1 MNKPQL
7 EYTEFMTEDATPRT
21 ITLLL
26 VDDHPI
32 VRKGTR
38 EMLEP
43 YEDLRVIGEASD
55 GVEGVSKALEL
66 QPGVILMDVSMPG
79 MNGIEA
85 TQKIKA
91 SLPKIAVLVLTS
103 YDDDAYVFALLEA
116 GAAGYILKNARE
128 DELVGAIRAVADGES
143 VLHPSVAKKVL
154 SRFSSQPAANA
165 ARPNTNEEALSPRE
179 LEVLRVAATG
189 STNKEIARDLDI
201 SPRTVQVHL
210 ANIFSKLGVGSRTE
224 AVLYAIKRGWIDPGA
239 LE

>member
-1 MNKPQL
+1 
-7 EYTEFMTEDATPRT
+7 MTEDVTPRT

-55 GVEGVSKALEL
+55 GAEGISKALEL

-85 TQKIKA
+85 TKTIKA
-91 SLPKIAVLVLTS
+91 SLPKTAVLVLTS

-154 SRFSSQPAANA
+154 NRFSSQPATNA
-165 ARPNTNEEALSPRE
+165 ARPSTSEEALSPRE

-224 AVLYAIKRGWIDPGA
+224 AVLYAIKRGWIDPSA

>member
-1 MNKPQL
+1 MEDNL
-7 EYTEFMTEDATPRT
+7 ERT
-21 ITLLL
+21 ITILL

-43 YEDLRVIGEASD
+43 HADLRVVGEASD
-55 GVEGVSKALEL
+55 GREGLERALEHR
-66 QPGVILMDVSMPG
+66 PNVILMDVSMPG

-85 TQKIKA
+85 TQLIKA
-91 SLPKIAVLVLTS
+91 QLPTTAVLVLTS

-128 DELVGAIRAVADGES
+128 DELISAIRAVADGES

-154 SRFSSQPAANA
+154 SRFSAQTTPAARA
-165 ARPNTNEEALSPRE
+165 AVTEESLSPRE
-179 LEVLRVAATG
+179 LEVLKVAATG
-189 STNKEIARDLDI
+189 STNKEIARDLEI

-224 AVLYAIKRGWIDPGA
+224 AVLYAIKRAWIDPST

>member
-1 MNKPQL
+1 MTFEADL
-7 EYTEFMTEDATPRT
+7 ERD

-43 YEDLRVIGEASD
+43 HKDLKILGEASD
-55 GVEGVSKALEL
+55 GAEAVQKSLAL
-66 QPGVILMDVSMPG
+66 QPDVILMDVSMPG

-91 SLPKIAVLVLTS
+91 IQPKTAILVLTS

-116 GAAGYILKNARE
+116 GAAGYILKNAKDE
-128 DELVGAIRAVADGES
+128 DLVQAIRAVASGES
-143 VLHPSVAKKVL
+143 VLHPSIAKKVL
-154 SRFSSQPAANA
+154 NRFSSQARLSTPA
-165 ARPNTNEEALSPRE
+165 EYEGEALSPRE
-179 LEVLRVAATG
+179 LEVLKVAATG
-189 STNKEIARDLDI
+189 STNKEIAKNLEI

-224 AVLYAIKRGWIDPGA
+224 AVLTGIKRGWIDPAG

>member
-1 MNKPQL
+1 M
-7 EYTEFMTEDATPRT
+7 EDQIERT

-43 YEDLRVIGEASD
+43 HADLRVVGEASD
-55 GVEGVSKALEL
+55 GREGLDRALEHR
-66 QPGVILMDVSMPG
+66 PNVILMDVSMPG

-91 SLPKIAVLVLTS
+91 QLPNVAVLVLTS

-128 DELVGAIRAVADGES
+128 DELVSAIRAVADGES

-154 SRFSSQPAANA
+154 SRFSAQTTPAARITA
-165 ARPNTNEEALSPRE
+165 TEETLSPRE

-189 STNKEIARDLDI
+189 STNKEIARDLEI

-224 AVLYAIKRGWIDPGA
+224 AVLYAIKRAWIDPSS

>member
-1 MNKPQL
+1 
-7 EYTEFMTEDATPRT
+7 MTDPATDTARR
-21 ITLLL
+21 IQVLL

-43 YEDLRVIGEASD
+43 YADLQVIGEAGD
-55 GVEGVSKALEL
+55 GREALAFVSRSR
-66 QPGVILMDVSMPG
+66 PDVILMDVSMPG

-85 TQKIKA
+85 TEAIKKLA
-91 SLPKIAVLVLTS
+91 PSVAILVLTS

-128 DELVGAIRAVADGES
+128 EELIGAIRSVFEGES
-143 VLHPSVAKKVL
+143 VLHPSIAKKVL
-154 SRFSSQPAANA
+154 NRFSAQSQAAQSTQA
-165 ARPNTNEEALSPRE
+165 EIDSLSPRE
-179 LEVLRVAATG
+179 LEVIRAAATG
-189 STNKEIARDLDI
+189 DTNKEIAKVLDI

-224 AVLYAIKRGWIDPGA
+224 AVLYGIKRGWIDPST
-239 LE
+239 LD

>member
-1 MNKPQL
+1 
-7 EYTEFMTEDATPRT
+7 MTDASTDAAARR
-21 ITLLL
+21 IQVLL

-43 YEDLRVIGEASD
+43 YADLQVIGEAGD
-55 GVEGVSKALEL
+55 GREALAFVSRSR
-66 QPGVILMDVSMPG
+66 PDVILMDVSMPG

-85 TQKIKA
+85 TEAIKKLA
-91 SLPKIAVLVLTS
+91 PSVAILVLTS

-128 DELVGAIRAVADGES
+128 EELIGAIRSVFEGES
-143 VLHPSVAKKVL
+143 VLHPSIAKKVL
-154 SRFSSQPAANA
+154 NRFSAQSQAAQNA
-165 ARPNTNEEALSPRE
+165 QNADVDSLSPRE
-179 LEVLRVAATG
+179 LEVIRAAATG
-189 STNKEIARDLDI
+189 DTNKEIAKVLDI

-224 AVLYAIKRGWIDPGA
+224 AVLYGIRRGWIDPST
-239 LE
+239 LD

>member
-1 MNKPQL
+1 MTHAPDDARGADAAL
-7 EYTEFMTEDATPRT
+7 ERE

-38 EMLEP
+38 ELLESHP
-43 YEDLRVIGEASD
+43 GLSVVGEAAD
-55 GVEGVSKALEL
+55 GREAIDAAQRLR
-66 QPGVILMDVSMPG
+66 PHVILMDVSMPV

-85 TQKIKA
+85 TKAIKA
-91 SLPKIAVLVLTS
+91 ILPGTAILVLTS

-116 GAAGYILKNARE
+116 GAAGYLLKNARE
-128 DELVGAIRAVADGES
+128 DELVRAVRSVASGES
-143 VLHPSVAKKVL
+143 VLHPTVAKKVL
-154 SRFSSQPAANA
+154 SRFSQGTAAPASEGP
-165 ARPNTNEEALSPRE
+165 REEGLSPRE
-179 LEVLRVAATG
+179 LEVLRIAATG
-189 STNKEIARDLDI
+189 STNKEIARDLEI

-224 AVLYAIKRGWIDPGA
+224 AVLYAIKRGWIDPSA